1 MPQLQIHESSS
12 RHARRHLNVHP
23 GRMGRRSHSRGVIPC
38 HIQPRSV
45 IMSIRNYAFGYPPA
59 GDTERPGPAI
69 RRSPRP
75 GPGPGGGTTAAVFIA
90 RDDSPGPSAAGRA
103 RADQRAWPGA
113 AAARLSRFIASVP
126 APRDSRT
133 AGDSRRVLTGR
144 KDETMPQALPITA
157 GQPLEA
163 TRKAAGQVVT
173 LAGAEAVAVQAA
185 ASLTLAALLW
195 PLIPAARAMA
205 GLASVLGQRLPL
217 RPLPEQQ
224 AVVARPGS
232 GGAGRAATV
241 PGGRPGAVR
250 AAGAITLGVEEEFV
264 LLDPSTGGTVLA
276 GPELVRM
283 LGGEPGVQQELM
295 RFQVE
300 TGTRVCTSL
309 DEVGGELVRLRRFA
323 AAAAAHLGC
332 RLVACGVAPYR
343 TPGLAAVT
351 PQPRYQELARRYGPV
366 VAEAGTC
373 GCHVHVGVPSREAG
387 VQVLA
392 RLGPWLAPLL
402 AVSANS
408 PIAGGH
414 ETGWASWRY
423 VIQARW
429 PTAVPP
435 AAWPDAA
442 AYDTA
447 VRRLIGHGAALDERS
462 VYFLARLSPRYPTV
476 EVRVADVCLD
486 AGTAVLL
493 AGLTR
498 ALVATALA
506 EARRGTPAAAAP
518 ARQVTAALTAAA
530 RHGLAGAGVDPVT
543 GQAADAPAL
552 RARLLDHVYPAL
564 SDHGDTETITRL
576 LRRLDDRGTGADRQR
591 ALFTSAAST
600 PAFITALARATL
612 SGYEPGRWHRP
623 GAQVPA
629 AAGAQQGV

>member
-1 MPQLQIHESSS
+1 M
-12 RHARRHLNVHP
+12 A
-23 GRMGRRSHSRGVIPC
+23 
-38 HIQPRSV
+38 
-45 IMSIRNYAFGYPPA
+45 
-59 GDTERPGPAI
+59 
-69 RRSPRP
+69 
-75 GPGPGGGTTAAVFIA
+75 
-90 RDDSPGPSAAGRA
+90 
-103 RADQRAWPGA
+103 
-113 AAARLSRFIASVP
+113 
-126 APRDSRT
+126 
-133 AGDSRRVLTGR
+133 
-144 KDETMPQALPITA
+144 QALPIPA

-173 LAGAEAVAVQAA
+173 LACAEAVAVQAA
-185 ASLTLAALLW
+185 ASITLAALLW
-195 PLIPAARAMA
+195 PLIPAARAVA
-205 GLASVLGQRLPL
+205 GLASALGQQLPL

-224 AVVARPGS
+224 VVVARPGS

-241 PGGRPGAVR
+241 PGGASGAVR
-250 AAGAITLGVEEEFV
+250 AGGAITLGVEEEFV
-264 LLDPSTGGTVLA
+264 LLDPSTGATVLA

-283 LGGEPGVQQELM
+283 LGGEPGIQQELM

-300 TGTRVCTSL
+300 TGTRVCTGL
-309 DEVGGELVRLRRFA
+309 DDLGRELIRLRRLA

-332 RLVACGVAPYR
+332 RLVASGVAPYR

-351 PQPRYQELARRYGPV
+351 DQPRYQELARRYAPV

-373 GCHVHVGVPSREAG
+373 GCHVHVGVPSRDLG

-392 RLGPWLAPLL
+392 RLRPWLAPLL

-414 ETGWASWRY
+414 DTGWASWRY
-423 VIQARW
+423 PIWSRW

-447 VRRLIGHGAALDERS
+447 VRRLIGRGAALDERS

-506 EARRGTPAAAAP
+506 EARRGTPAAAPP
-518 ARQVTAALTAAA
+518 ARQVAAALAAAA
-530 RHGLAGAGVDPVT
+530 RHGLAGAGVNPVT
-543 GQAADAPAL
+543 GQAVDAAALALPPAGSCL
-552 RARLLDHVYPAL
+552 SRAQRPRRHRDDHHGCCAGSTSGGPEPTASEPCSPAPHPRPR
-564 SDHGDTETITRL
+564 SSPHSPA
-576 LRRLDDRGTGADRQR
+576 RRCPATSRAASAGPMPGSRQR
-591 ALFTSAAST
+591 QARSSSVSAVAAICCHGQAT
-600 PAFITALARATL
+600 RPYTAVILH
-612 SGYEPGRWHRP
+612 PGRRR
-623 GAQVPA
+623 
-629 AAGAQQGV
+629 AAGHRALVDDVPLELGERGHHGKEELAFTVR